1 MTGYKENLLKDCPGT
16 MIALIVPGPLHCL
29 GLTRRDWYLQV
40 GLSLTENWTNQR
52 NVILLLVMSGP
63 GRDRKSCHISS
74 NSQDGNQS
82 ILPKLS
88 SLVKSFSG
96 WNVGIISSSC
106 SPKKPRL
113 WRCASLSLISLSRFY
128 LPRKVSTDQDK
139 RQELCN
145 WRGITTLWFRQRKV
159 IQIMLMQFEE
169 YLVCVCSW
177 EGANWEDLICLLIW
191 RQNIWQSQ
199 GKAGGGKR

>member
-1 MTGYKENLLKDCPGT
+1 MAASTCYYPAAGDERAGERQEIMSYLLK
-16 MIALIVPGPLHCL
+16 
-29 GLTRRDWYLQV
+29 
-40 GLSLTENWTNQR
+40 LSRW
-52 NVILLLVMSGP
+52 
-63 GRDRKSCHISS
+63 KSI
-74 NSQDGNQS
+74 NF
-82 ILPKLS
+82 S